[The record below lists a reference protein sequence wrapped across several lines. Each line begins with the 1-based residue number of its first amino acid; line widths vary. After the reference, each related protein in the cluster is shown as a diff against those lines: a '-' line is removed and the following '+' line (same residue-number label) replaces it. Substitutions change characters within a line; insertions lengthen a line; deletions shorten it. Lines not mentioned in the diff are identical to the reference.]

1 MPLLAPKDL
10 SPEDRTI
17 YRRWVGGLFATY
29 AALLMMFCSFVILP
43 NGDLTET
50 TPGVRRI
57 R

>member
-43 NGDLTET
+43 NGGLTET